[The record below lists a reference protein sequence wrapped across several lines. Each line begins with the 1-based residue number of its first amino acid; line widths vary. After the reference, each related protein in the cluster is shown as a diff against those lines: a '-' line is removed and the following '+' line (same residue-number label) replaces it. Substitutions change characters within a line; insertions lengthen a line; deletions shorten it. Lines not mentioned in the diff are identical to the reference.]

1 MLKPILVAT
10 FVAVVILSEC
20 IFAWLLIPSSTDLE
34 SWAKAKADAPADTT
48 AAAAEKHD
56 AHAAP
61 AAAAGHGAKESHGSH
76 EAPKEHGHA
85 DAHGHSAHNGE
96 DAHAS
101 AAGHGSGHEAG
112 HEHEVDLGK
121 FNLMI
126 HQPAADVTLRINF
139 HLVGIVE
146 EKDHHEFTELLAK
159 NQHRLRDHVLSEIRN
174 SETSDLT
181 DPGLGLIKRRIL
193 ATSNQL
199 LGKPMLRT
207 ILFSDFSFVEQ

>member
-20 IFAWLLIPSSTDLE
+20 IFAWLLIPSSADLE
-34 SWAKAKADAPADTT
+34 TWAKAKAGDP

-56 AHAAP
+56 VPAAKESSAEHGAKDSHGAHGAKKEPDKAGAHGHAAP
-61 AAAAGHGAKESHGSH
+61 AAGGDAHSAAAGHGA
-76 EAPKEHGHA
+76 
-85 DAHGHSAHNGE
+85 AHGE
-96 DAHAS
+96 
-101 AAGHGSGHEAG
+101 G

-139 HLVGIVE
+139 HLIGIVA

-193 ATSNQL
+193 ATSNEL
-199 LGKPMLRT
+199 LGTPILHT
-207 ILFSDFSFVEQ
+207 IVFSDFSFVEQ